1 MRIFGAVSLGVGGV
15 AFALALSAT
24 PVFAVAS
31 ECESQFPDV
40 QWSLVSAGPVSIYEA
55 GVADGLVPRF
65 EREIRVVEEWVTDD
79 IGPFTTTVCLVA
91 QELRSIGDQ
100 YVSGSQQ
107 FQAHQDLARRFVLL
121 NTQRPALIGPAAAF
135 ALAHQAL
142 YQNNGDDAFP
152 EPIASVIAYWFRARL
167 LDRMRYYQRD
177 VMVSNF
183 FDTDSVVDWTEFE
196 QTSTMDWVPENNFR
210 SIGAFVDYAVSER
223 GNEVLSV
230 TDPAVW
236 TSIEAEWRVALRQEL
251 SGRSEPT
258 TDWIG
263 GVGVAVAILIAAVG
277 AIVIGL
283 VSKYR
288 KKRYSETAAPIPGFF
303 SDD

>member
-1 MRIFGAVSLGVGGV
+1 VRRFRSVALVVGGV
-15 AFALALSAT
+15 VFALAVSVT
-24 PVFAVAS
+24 PALAVAS
-31 ECESQFPDV
+31 ECDVQFPDV
-40 QWSLVSAGPVSIYEA
+40 QWSLVSGGPVSIYQA
-55 GVADGLVPRF
+55 GVADGLASRF
-65 EREIRVVEEWVTDD
+65 ELEIGVVERWINDD
-79 IGPFTTTVCLVA
+79 IGPFEATVCLVA

-107 FQAHQDLARRFVLL
+107 FQAHQDLVQRFVLL
-121 NTQRPALIGPAAAF
+121 NTQSPALVGPAAAF
-135 ALAHQAL
+135 ALPHQAL

-152 EPIASVIAYWFRARL
+152 EPLASVIGYWFRARL

-183 FDTDSVVDWTEFE
+183 FDTDAVIDWTESKQE
-196 QTSTMDWVPENNFR
+196 PTMDWIPENNFR

-223 GNEVLSV
+223 GNEVLLV

-236 TSIEAEWRVALRQEL
+236 TSIEGEWRIALRQEL

-258 TDWIG
+258 TGWLG
-263 GVGVAVAILIAAVG
+263 GVGIAVAILIAGVG

-288 KKRYSETAAPIPGFF
+288 RKRYAASSAPIPGFF